1 MKKQGNCEAMK
12 TMRGQSLVYLALF
25 CVVYPA
31 ATINRARA
39 YFFNM
44 DPMVGVPFRTAAV
57 VDAEHLLGLKRNAS
71 STTCMRANWTIDMH
85 KR

>member
-12 TMRGQSLVYLALF
+12 TMRGQLLVYLALF

-39 YFFNM
+39 YFLNM